1 MNDAAPEPSVGDMHH
16 KPPTHDAVACRR
28 WWNGVDEQAQ
38 PAWLHEEVARRMQE
52 RLAWIKLQP
61 RDWVH
66 AQPSIGGFD
75 AHQAIAQRYP
85 KATSYFIEPS
95 VLRSAISRERLGLRG
110 WQRLNPWKSK
120 PLELK
125 PDHWPDQVDMIWA
138 NMQLHLHADPQAL
151 LQQWHRAL
159 RVDGFVMFSCLG
171 PDSLMELRQ
180 VYERLGWPAAGS
192 TWTDMHDW
200 GDMLVQTGFAEPV
213 MDMERITLSYA
224 SPDALISE
232 LRTLGRN
239 FHPQRFAA
247 LRGKGW
253 RSTLTQALA
262 SHWPKQSENGQFLL
276 TFEIVYGHALKPVPR
291 HRVDTTTR
299 ISLGEMKT
307 MLRPG

>member
-1 MNDAAPEPSVGDMHH
+1 MLFRSSVACLWRQASQSVGMGHWRQTRQVDQLRQNIRSDRGTWEPKYTDRHMNDTAPEPSVGDIHH

-52 RLAWIKLQP
+52 RLTWIKLQP

-171 PDSLMELRQ
+171 PDSLK
-180 VYERLGWPAAGS
+180 
-192 TWTDMHDW
+192 
-200 GDMLVQTGFAEPV
+200 
-213 MDMERITLSYA
+213 I
-224 SPDALISE
+224 
-232 LRTLGRN
+232 GRA
-239 FHPQRFAA
+239 H
-247 LRGKGW
+247 
-253 RSTLTQALA
+253 
-262 SHWPKQSENGQFLL
+262 
-276 TFEIVYGHALKPVPR
+276 V
-291 HRVDTTTR
+291 
-299 ISLGEMKT
+299 
-307 MLRPG
+307 